1 MRIHQAEFEHPTQAS
16 RARLNV
22 YELRPEDGPDV
33 AGMRPPRAGFLVTE
47 DRVGTVTVVATLGF
61 FPAREEAMAAADARA
76 RELLAQSYRLL
87 SPAA

>member
-1 MRIHQAEFEHPTQAS
+1 
-16 RARLNV
+16 
-22 YELRPEDGPDV
+22 
-33 AGMRPPRAGFLVTE
+33 MRPPRAGFLVTE